1 MHKVPMGVEHVVWIW
16 TVSRIGTASD
26 AVHLG
31 PNTVISLTTTTMEET
46 AAVAVVEA
54 VVGDVV
60 GITVAVGHHP
70 DLPGDITGQE
80 AGGN

>member
-1 MHKVPMGVEHVVWIW
+1 ME
-16 TVSRIGTASD
+16 
-26 AVHLG
+26 
-31 PNTVISLTTTTMEET
+31 ISLTTTTMEET

-60 GITVAVGHHP
+60 EITVAAGQHP
-70 DLPGDITGQE
+70 DLPGEITSQE

>member
-1 MHKVPMGVEHVVWIW
+1 MP
-16 TVSRIGTASD
+16 
-26 AVHLG
+26 LG

-60 GITVAVGHHP
+60 GITVQQVSIQTYQGKLPAKRQAV
-70 DLPGDITGQE
+70 IRFNVYT
-80 AGGN
+80 

>member
-1 MHKVPMGVEHVVWIW
+1 MP
-16 TVSRIGTASD
+16 
-26 AVHLG
+26 LG
-31 PNTVISLTTTTMEET
+31 PNTEISLTTTTMEET

-60 GITVAVGHHP
+60 GITVAAGQHP
-70 DLPGDITGQE
+70 DLPGDITSQE

>member
-1 MHKVPMGVEHVVWIW
+1 
-16 TVSRIGTASD
+16 
-26 AVHLG
+26 
-31 PNTVISLTTTTMEET
+31 MEET

-60 GITVAVGHHP
+60 GITVAAGQHP
-70 DLPGDITGQE
+70 DLPGYITSQE